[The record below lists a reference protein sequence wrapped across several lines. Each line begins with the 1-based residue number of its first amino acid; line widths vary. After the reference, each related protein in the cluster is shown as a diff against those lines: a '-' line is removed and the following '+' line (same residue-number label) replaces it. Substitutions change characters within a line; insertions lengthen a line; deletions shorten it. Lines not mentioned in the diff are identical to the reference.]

1 MDQVAQIA
9 GALAILAAFAAAQ
22 AGRVDQRSRAYLVTN
37 LLGSAV
43 LAVAAYLGEQWG
55 FLILEGAWAAVSAW
69 SLASLRRTGSR
80 PDAIR

>member
-1 MDQVAQIA
+1 MQII

-22 AGRVDQRSRAYLVTN
+22 AGLVDQRSRAYLVTN

-43 LAVAAYLGEQWG
+43 LAVAAYLEEQWG
-55 FLILEGAWAAVSAW
+55 FLLLEGAWAAVSAW
-69 SLASLRRTGSR
+69 SLASLLRTRRR